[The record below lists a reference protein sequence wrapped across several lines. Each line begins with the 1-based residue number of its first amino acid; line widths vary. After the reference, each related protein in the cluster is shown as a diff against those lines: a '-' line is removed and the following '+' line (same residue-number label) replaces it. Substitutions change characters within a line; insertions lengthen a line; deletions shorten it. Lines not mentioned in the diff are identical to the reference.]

1 MGLAV
6 SPYKAN
12 SYRARALISTLF
24 IIIGVITFAYAN
36 WLQAKA
42 VVAQVLI
49 EQAWEETLKIPNQY
63 HTPWAWADFWP
74 VAKLTV
80 ANNNAVYVLSS
91 ASGQALAFGPG
102 HMRESVKPGQFGQV
116 MIAGPKD
123 SHFSFLEAVQLGDA
137 VQLESTSGSIAYEI
151 TALNILDSSINQLPI
166 ADNDELLLITCYPFN
181 SLQMNG
187 PLRLVVT
194 ANRI

>member
-1 MGLAV
+1 M
-6 SPYKAN
+6 
-12 SYRARALISTLF
+12 
-24 IIIGVITFAYAN
+24 
-36 WLQAKA
+36 
-42 VVAQVLI
+42 VAQALI
-49 EQAWEETLKIPNQY
+49 EQAWEESLKIPDQQ

-80 ANNNAVYVLSS
+80 ADNDSVYVLSS

-102 HMRESVKPGQFGQV
+102 HMRESAKPGSVGQV
-116 MIAGPKD
+116 MIAGHKD
-123 SHFSFLEAVQLGDA
+123 SHFSFLESVQLGDSL
-137 VQLESTSGSIAYEI
+137 QLESITEDIAYEI
-151 TALNILDSSINQLPI
+151 TSLEILDSSKNQLPV
-166 ADNDELLLITCYPFN
+166 ADKDELLLITCYPFN

>member
-1 MGLAV
+1 MLRLA
-6 SPYKAN
+6 S
-12 SYRARALISTLF
+12 ALCI
-24 IIIGVITFAYAN
+24 VIALATFGYVN
-36 WLQAKA
+36 WLQVKA
-42 VVAQVLI
+42 TVAQVLI
-49 EQAWEETLKIPNQY
+49 EQAWEETLNAPDQV

-80 ANNNAVYVLSS
+80 ANNKPVYVLSS

-102 HMRESVKPGQFGQV
+102 HMKGSMLPGQFEQ
-116 MIAGPKD
+116 MLIAGHQVLIAGHKD
-123 SHFSFLEAVQLGDA
+123 SHFSFLESVQLGDSL
-137 VQLESTSGSIAYEI
+137 QLGSPSGSVDYEI
-151 TALNILDSSINQLPI
+151 TALDIFDSSKSNVPV
-166 ADNDELLLITCYPFN
+166 ADHDELLMITCYPFN

>member
-1 MGLAV
+1 MRFDNV
-6 SPYKAN
+6 DSYKV
-12 SYRARALISTLF
+12 RALISTLF
-24 IIIGVITFAYAN
+24 IVIGATTFAYAN

-42 VVAQVLI
+42 LVAQVLI
-49 EQAWEETLKIPNQY
+49 EQAWEETLNTPDQY

-80 ANNNAVYVLSS
+80 ANNEPVYVLSS

-102 HMRESVKPGQFGQV
+102 HMRESIKPGQFGQV
-116 MIAGPKD
+116 MIAGHKD
-123 SHFSFLEAVQLGDA
+123 SHFSFLKSVQLGDA
-137 VQLESTSGSIAYEI
+137 LQLEGASNSVAYEI
-151 TALNILDSSINQLPI
+151 TALSILDSSKNQLPI

>member
-1 MGLAV
+1 MRFDNV
-6 SPYKAN
+6 DSYKV
-12 SYRARALISTLF
+12 RALISTLF
-24 IIIGVITFAYAN
+24 IVIGVTTFTYAN
-36 WLQAKA
+36 WLQVKA
-42 VVAQVLI
+42 LVAQVLI
-49 EQAWEETLKIPNQY
+49 EQAWEETLNTPDQY

-80 ANNNAVYVLSS
+80 ANNDPVYVLSS

-102 HMRESVKPGQFGQV
+102 HMRESIKPGQFGQV
-116 MIAGPKD
+116 MIAGHKD
-123 SHFSFLEAVQLGDA
+123 SHFSFLESVQLGDSL
-137 VQLESTSGSIAYEI
+137 QLEGSSNSVAYEI
-151 TALNILDSSINQLPI
+151 TALNILDSSQNQLPI

>member
-1 MGLAV
+1 MEAKKG
-6 SPYKAN
+6 
-12 SYRARALISTLF
+12 RTLISTLF
-24 IIIGVITFAYAN
+24 ITIGIMVFAYAN
-36 WLQAKA
+36 WLQVKA
-42 VVAQVLI
+42 VVAQVMI
-49 EQAWEETLKIPNQY
+49 EQAWEETLKAPDQF

-80 ANNNAVYVLSS
+80 ANNDPVYVLSS

-102 HMRESVKPGQFGQV
+102 HMRESVKPGQVGQV
-116 MIAGPKD
+116 MIAGHKD
-123 SHFSFLEAVQLGDA
+123 SHFSFLESVQVGDSL
-137 VQLESTSGSIAYEI
+137 QLEGTSGSITYEV
-151 TALNILDSSINQLPI
+151 AAMDILDSSINQFPL

>member
-1 MGLAV
+1 MR
-6 SPYKAN
+6 AN
-12 SYRARALISTLF
+12 NVRVVFSTLLISLGL
-24 IIIGVITFAYAN
+24 IIFAYAN
-36 WLQAKA
+36 WLQIKA

-49 EQAWEETLKIPNQY
+49 EQAWGETLKAPEKI

-74 VAKLTV
+74 VAKLKV
-80 ANNNAVYVLSS
+80 AENDAVYVLSS

-102 HMRESVKPGQFGQV
+102 HMQESAEPGQFGQV
-116 MIAGPKD
+116 MIAGHKD
-123 SHFSFLEAVQLGDA
+123 SHFSFLKTIELGNS
-137 VQLESTSGSIAYEI
+137 VQLESISGSHFYKISDMKI
-151 TALNILDSSINQLPI
+151 VDSTEYQLPL

-194 ANRI
+194 ASRI

>member
-1 MGLAV
+1 M
-6 SPYKAN
+6 
-12 SYRARALISTLF
+12 LISTLF
-24 IIIGVITFAYAN
+24 ISVGVIIFTYAN
-36 WLQAKA
+36 WLQMKA

-49 EQAWEETLKIPNQY
+49 EQAWEETLENPDQF

-80 ANNNAVYVLSS
+80 ANNDSVYVLSS

-102 HMRESVKPGQFGQV
+102 HMRESIKPGDFGQV
-116 MIAGPKD
+116 MIAGHKD
-123 SHFSFLEAVQLGDA
+123 SHFSFLESAQVGDA
-137 VQLESTSGSIAYEI
+137 LQLEGLSKEVTYSITSLDII
-151 TALNILDSSINQLPI
+151 DSSKNKLPI

>member
-1 MGLAV
+1 M
-6 SPYKAN
+6 
-12 SYRARALISTLF
+12 RALISTLF
-24 IIIGVITFAYAN
+24 IAIGITTFAYAN
-36 WLQAKA
+36 WLQVKA

-49 EQAWEETLKIPNQY
+49 EQAWEETLKVPDQY

-80 ANNNAVYVLSS
+80 ANNDAVYVLSS

-102 HMRESVKPGQFGQV
+102 HMRESVKPGHVGQV
-116 MIAGPKD
+116 MIAGHKD
-123 SHFSFLEAVQLGDA
+123 SHFSFLESVQLGDSL
-137 VQLESTSGSIAYEI
+137 QLEGISGDVAYEI
-151 TALNILDSSINQLPI
+151 TSLEILDSSKNQLPV

-181 SLQMNG
+181 LLQMNG